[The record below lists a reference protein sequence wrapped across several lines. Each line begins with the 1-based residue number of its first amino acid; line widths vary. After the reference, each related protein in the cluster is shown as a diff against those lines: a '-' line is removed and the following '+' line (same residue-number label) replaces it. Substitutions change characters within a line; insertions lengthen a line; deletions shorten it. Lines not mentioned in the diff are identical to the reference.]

1 MLPFLC
7 SSDLTLPCSPSR
19 PCVEGLCAA
28 ATAQW
33 HYSRKTP
40 AATATRTSCHVRRT
54 LLAIDHPTLLI
65 FTWFAAADDDTRVPL
80 QSGDNDYVNA
90 NFVKCDTGVG
100 EFTYI
105 ASQVLRNLW

>member
-1 MLPFLC
+1 MRRGAVRSRDC
-7 SSDLTLPCSPSR
+7 SVALQPENASRNRYKDILPCTPHDR
-19 PCVEGLCAA
+19 P
-28 ATAQW
+28 
-33 HYSRKTP
+33 P
-40 AATATRTSCHVRRT
+40 D
-54 LLAIDHPTLLI
+54 LADIYLS
-65 FTWFAAADDDTRVPL
+65 AAADDDTRVPL